1 MSIIG
6 CDIALSTLSKK
17 NTKHTKQPNLNELAL
32 WILQVCYNR
41 YHPSSLEIAQV
52 KKELKKIYAYEG
64 IPF

>member
-6 CDIALSTLSKK
+6 CGIEPSTLSKK
-17 NTKHTKQPNLNELAL
+17 DTKQPNLNDLAL

-41 YHPSSLEIAQV
+41 DNPSSIEILRV

-64 IPF
+64 ITF